1 MAVLLFSVGTFAL
14 VAGLVMVGFGIP
26 INEFSFGNTL
36 INAGITAAVGGLI
49 VIALGVAVGQL
60 RRIAEV
66 LAGDLPAGY
75 AQPMDLAEA
84 TGASSP
90 AAGIPDR
97 IPFPPRPRS
106 ETPPPENGI
115 VAECTDEYCERGR
128 LRSVRGANF
137 AQSGR
142 RIDVDGG

>member
-36 INAGITAAVGGLI
+36 ISAGTTAAVGGLI
-49 VIALGVAVGQL
+49 IIALGVAVGQL

-66 LAGDLPAGY
+66 LAGDMPTRY
-75 AQPMDLAEA
+75 AQPLDLVEA
-84 TGASSP
+84 TDAWSP

-97 IPFPPRPRS
+97 GPSRPRPNP
-106 ETPPPENGI
+106 EAPP
-115 VAECTDEYCERGR
+115 GR
-128 LRSVRGANF
+128 LGPLPSVPANTGSDDGYDRV
-137 AQSGR
+137 AQTVL
-142 RIDVDGG
+142 DPGGEAVEVED